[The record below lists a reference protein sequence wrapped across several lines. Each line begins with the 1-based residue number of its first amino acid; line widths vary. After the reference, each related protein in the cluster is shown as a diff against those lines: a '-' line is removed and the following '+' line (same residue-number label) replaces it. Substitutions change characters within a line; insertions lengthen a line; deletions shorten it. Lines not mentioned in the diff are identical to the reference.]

1 MEKQGREKRK
11 GREGMRERFETIG
24 TFTNMRIKAD
34 TSRKNGIE
42 KGKRSEMLK
51 LKMFRKK
58 NKIIFILIANL
69 INGNL
74 FRVQACLDFS
84 VVSLLVS
91 TIQAVM
97 VYGADL

>member
-1 MEKQGREKRK
+1 MH
-11 GREGMRERFETIG
+11 
-24 TFTNMRIKAD
+24 IKAD
-34 TSRKNGIE
+34 TSRQNGLE

-51 LKMFRKK
+51 FKMFRKKK
-58 NKIIFILIANL
+58 NKIIFILIANH
-69 INGNL
+69 INANL
-74 FRVQACLDFS
+74 FRVQACLILS